1 MNIRIMKI
9 TDYDASIRLW
19 KNTAGMG
26 LNEID
31 DSLAGIEKFLIR
43 NPNTCFVAEDNDG
56 SLIGTILCGH
66 DGRRALIYHAA
77 VAEAQRKN
85 GIGKA
90 MVEAVIA
97 ALKQEG
103 IQKVSLVAMRK
114 NELGNA
120 FWERMGFTERTDLV
134 YRNKSL
140 F

>member
-1 MNIRIMKI
+1 MNIRLMTKS
-9 TDYDASIRLW
+9 DYNASINLW

-26 LNEID
+26 LNEVD
-31 DSLAGIEKFLIR
+31 DSLAGITKFLTR
-43 NPNTCFVAEDNDG
+43 NPNTCFVAEDDDRK
-56 SLIGTILCGH
+56 LVGTILCGH
-66 DGRRALIYHAA
+66 DGRRALIYHMA
-77 VAEAQRKN
+77 VSESLRRN

-90 MVEAVIA
+90 MLEAVLE

-120 FWERMGFTERTDLV
+120 FWESMGFIERPDLV

-140 F
+140 